1 MSNSVI
7 LKLFSKN
14 MQVPVINNSIAS
26 HTYSKKIRID
36 KEKELL

>member
-14 MQVPVINNSIAS
+14 MHVPVINNSIEWQ
-26 HTYSKKIRID
+26 TNRKKIRID